1 MCSIE
6 NINIFPEN
14 VDGKKMVLDC
24 TEKKLTGLA
33 SIDKPWM
40 KFHSEKAKNVEMPN
54 MTIYDYLWERNK
66 DRLDRVALDYYGR
79 KIIYRELFENINK
92 AAAVFQDLGVKKGD
106 IVTISMPTT
115 PDTVYMFYAL
125 SMLGATANMID
136 PRKSAK
142 EMEEYANEADSKL
155 FVVVDAYVDKV
166 KDIKNNSTVENVIV
180 SSAADSLPPFMKK
193 AYNIKNLSNLIKSNK
208 YYKWKNLLDNADGSN
223 VKKAVYDE
231 NVPIAIVHTGG
242 TTGTPK
248 GVMLSNLNLNAS
260 ALQCEVCGLDFQRGD
275 KWLNIM
281 PPFIAYGVGNGLH
294 LPLTMG
300 MQVTLVPAFD
310 PKKFGDYLMK
320 EKPNHLT
327 GVPSHYG
334 HLINNKNIHAGD
346 LYFLKS
352 PIVGGDAMNK
362 ELEVK
367 VNEFLKKSG
376 CTSTVIKGY
385 GLSEYS
391 AASNV
396 STHVEGTNEVGSVGI
411 PFANTIVRI
420 VDPST
425 RKEIP
430 YGKGL
435 TGEVEI
441 MGPNTMMGYYENEK
455 ATKDMIDDQGWIHTG
470 DIGYMDQNG
479 LLYIMDR
486 IKRVIIRADGF
497 KVFPSKIE
505 SAVNTCEVV
514 ENCVAVATPDH
525 SEAQGKLPALHIV
538 LKEQYKNDQ
547 ATALEKIKKVC
558 KEKLA
563 EYEQPVKF
571 KFDDKLPLTS
581 IGKIDAFKVQSGE
594 DSEENLSKPSVRVR
608 K

>member
-6 NINIFPEN
+6 NIDIFPEN
-14 VDGKKMVLDC
+14 AKGKDLVLDC

-33 SIDKPWM
+33 SKDKPWM
-40 KFHSEKAKNVEMPN
+40 KFHSEKAKNAMMPN

-66 DRLDRVALDYYGR
+66 DRLDRVALNYYGR
-79 KIIYRELFENINK
+79 LITYKELFDNINK
-92 AAAVFQDLGVKKGD
+92 SAEIFQNLGVKKGD

-125 SMLGATANMID
+125 SMIGATANMID

-142 EMEEYANEADSKL
+142 EMEEYANEANSKL
-155 FVVVDAYVDKV
+155 FVIIDSYVDKV
-166 KDIKNNSTVENVIV
+166 KDIKNNSTVEDVIV

-193 AYNIKNLSNLIKSNK
+193 AYNIKNFSNLIKAKK
-208 YYKWKNLLDNADGSN
+208 YYKWKDLLENAIGKGV
-223 VKKAVYDE
+223 VKAPYDE
-231 NVPIAIVHTGG
+231 KAPVAIVHTGG

-260 ALQCEVCGLDFQRGD
+260 ALQCELCGLDFKRGD

-310 PKKFGDYLMK
+310 PRKFGDYLMK

-334 HLINNKNIHAGD
+334 HLMGNKKIKPGD

-376 CTSTVIKGY
+376 CDSTVIKGY
-385 GLSEYS
+385 GLSEYA

-396 STHVEGTNEVGSVGI
+396 STHVDGTNAIGSVGI

-420 VDPST
+420 VDPTT
-425 RKEIP
+425 REELP

-441 MGPNTMMGYYENEK
+441 KGPNTMLGYYENEK
-455 ATKDMIDDQGWIHTG
+455 STNDMIDSEGWIHTG
-470 DIGYMDQNG
+470 DIGYMDENG
-479 LLYIMDR
+479 RLYIMDR

-505 SAVNTCEVV
+505 SAVNSCEVV
-514 ENCVAVATPDH
+514 ENCVAVATPDK
-525 SEAQGKLPALHIV
+525 SEAQGNLPALHIV

-547 ATALEKIKKVC
+547 ASALEKIKKVC

-581 IGKIDAFKVQSGE
+581 IGKIDAFKVQGE
-594 DSEENLSKPSVRVR
+594 ETEENSSSNSMVRIR